1 MKNCINVPEAGLVML
16 TEVSKRQHLL
26 LKNMKNISSLIS
38 VVVSLFIWVG
48 CSGKDDGS
56 TLQSL
61 RKSKSPTARQG
72 STAASGK
79 SGTVVQLDP
88 CVPVLIQ
95 KQTGMRTE
103 FLSDNWME
111 PIQHEYGQ
119 EFEYPIRVKIYVSP
133 GYSKLNYQYEVHTRP
148 GVGYDDEG
156 RATGKMRLRA
166 NLGKEDFSSRSIS
179 DKSFP
184 LAREWLIVSG
194 SFSLSEEVVY
204 IFYVEPYGVTGFPAF
219 RNLQLSVIK

>member
-1 MKNCINVPEAGLVML
+1 
-16 TEVSKRQHLL
+16 
-26 LKNMKNISSLIS
+26 MKNIFSLIS
-38 VVVSLFIWVG
+38 AVVSLVIWVG
-48 CSGKDDGS
+48 CSGKDSGS

-61 RKSKSPTARQG
+61 RKRKTPTASQG

-103 FLSDNWME
+103 FLSDEKME

-119 EFEYPIRVKIYVSP
+119 EFQYPIKVKIYISP
-133 GYSKLNYQYEVHTRP
+133 GYSKLNYQYEVHIGP

-166 NLGKEDFSSRSIS
+166 NLGKEDFSSRIIS
-179 DKSFP
+179 DKIVP
-184 LAREWLIVSG
+184 LAKEWLIVAG

-204 IFYVEPYGVTGFPAF
+204 IFYVETYGVTGFPTF